1 MGDTTS
7 GWRCKSLPEN
17 TWKYREMAE
26 NIPIQIIFVVL
37 PKFHEMAIPRET
49 VESIL
54 QTARIEEVVG
64 EFVAL
69 KKKGTNMWGVCPF
82 HNEKTPSFS
91 VNPARNIFKCF
102 GCGKAGDSA
111 KFLMEHEHYTYPEA
125 LRYLAKKYNI
135 KIEEK
140 ELTAEEIMLQ
150 SVREKMFNINEFADK
165 YFVDTLWN
173 TKEGQTIGL
182 EYFRERGYL
191 NPVIEKFH
199 LGYNPDAGGGSI
211 FTEYAKKNGYSEELL
226 EQIGLSIKGQKGPYD
241 RFHGRVMFPI
251 HNLTG
256 RVIGFG
262 GRILV
267 NDKKSP
273 KYQNS
278 PESEIYDK
286 KQTLYGIY
294 FAKNAIARQD
304 ECILVEGYFDVL
316 RMHQIGIENVVAS
329 SGTSLTMEQIRLV
342 KRYTKNITILYDGDA
357 AGVHAALR
365 GTDMILS
372 EGMNVRVV
380 VLPPE
385 HDPDSFGQDFSVE
398 YVSKYLKENAKDFL
412 RFKTELLLK
421 DAEND
426 PIKRGQVIR
435 DIVETISVIPDSI
448 FRITYVKECSHLL
461 DMPEQ
466 TLTNELNKILRVNLK
481 KSLGL
486 GSEAL
491 PEPDTTTPKQEESI
505 EEQLPAGYY
514 QERELVKLLLMYG
527 NNMIADERID
537 ENGQKVYEQVSVA
550 QLIVDELKMDGF
562 LFTNHV
568 NRKIFEVFD
577 KAIDQGY
584 IPDDRFFVSHEDET
598 IAQLAADLLS
608 SPYKLDQW
616 EKYGIFVKREEDM
629 LRATVLSSIY
639 RYKDLI
645 IEERRKT
652 VEEELKSAGDSDDLL
667 ILLKRK
673 IDLDDIRKQINK
685 MLGIVIAK

>member
-1 MGDTTS
+1 
-7 GWRCKSLPEN
+7 
-17 TWKYREMAE
+17 
-26 NIPIQIIFVVL
+26 
-37 PKFHEMAIPRET
+37 MAIPRET
-49 VESIL
+49 VEQIL
-54 QTARIEEVVG
+54 QAAHIEDVVG
-64 EFVAL
+64 EFVTL
-69 KKKGTNMWGVCPF
+69 KKRGSNLWGNCPF

-111 KFLMEHEHYTYPEA
+111 KFLMEHEHFTYPEA

-140 ELTAEEIMLQ
+140 QQTPEEIMQQ
-150 SVREKMFNINEFADK
+150 SIREKMFNINEFADK

-173 TKEGQTIGL
+173 TDEGKTIGL
-182 EYFRERGYL
+182 EYFRERGYFD
-191 NPVIEKFH
+191 PIIEKFH
-199 LGYNPDAGGGSI
+199 LGYSPAKWDA
-211 FTEYAKKNGYSEELL
+211 FTTHAKQNGYADELL
-226 EQIGLSIKGQKGPYD
+226 EQIGFSIKGQKGLYD
-241 RFHGRVMFPI
+241 RYHGRVMFPI

-262 GRILV
+262 GRILT

-342 KRYTKNITILYDGDA
+342 KRYTKNITMLYDGDA
-357 AGVHAALR
+357 AGQHAALR

-380 VLPPE
+380 LLPPE
-385 HDPDSFGQDFSVE
+385 HDPDTFGKEFSVE
-398 YVSKYLKENAKDFL
+398 YVSNYLKENAKDFI

-435 DIVETISVIPDSI
+435 DIVESISVIPDSI
-448 FRITYVKECSHLL
+448 FRITYVKECSRLL

-466 TLTNELNKILRVNLK
+466 TLTNELNKILRAKLK
-481 KSLGL
+481 KTLGI
-486 GSEAL
+486 EDNVV
-491 PEPDTTTPKQEESI
+491 PETDTTSSPKQEETV
-505 EEQLPAGYY
+505 EDQLPAGYY

-527 NNMIADERID
+527 GELFVDDRKD
-537 ENGQKVYEQVSVA
+537 ENGEIVYEQVSVA
-550 QLIVDELKMDGF
+550 QYIIDELKQDGF
-562 LFTNHV
+562 LFTNVV
-568 NRKIFEVFD
+568 NRKIFDIFD
-577 KAIDQGY
+577 HALDEGRIPNDQ
-584 IPDDRFFVSHEDET
+584 FFVSHEDET
-598 IAQLAADLLS
+598 IAERAADLLS
-608 SPYKLDQW
+608 TPYKLDQW
-616 EKYGIFVKREEDM
+616 EKYSIFVKREENM
-629 LRATVLSSIY
+629 LRSVVKSSVARY
-639 RYKDLI
+639 REI
-645 IEERRKT
+645 IVDDRCKAI
-652 VEEELKSAGDSDDLL
+652 EEELKTTEDLDDQF

-673 IDLDDIRKQINK
+673 KDLDDMRKQINDE
-685 MLGIVIAK
+685 LGIVITK

>member
-1 MGDTTS
+1 
-7 GWRCKSLPEN
+7 
-17 TWKYREMAE
+17 
-26 NIPIQIIFVVL
+26 
-37 PKFHEMAIPRET
+37 MAIPKET
-49 VESIL
+49 VEQIL
-54 QTARIEEVVG
+54 QAAHIEEVVG
-64 EFVAL
+64 EFVTL
-69 KKKGTNMWGVCPF
+69 KKRGSNMWGVCPF

-111 KFLMEHEHYTYPEA
+111 KFLMEHEHFTYPEA

-140 ELTAEEIMLQ
+140 QQTAEEIMQQ
-150 SVREKMFNINEFADK
+150 SLREKMFNINEFADK

-173 TKEGQTIGL
+173 TEEGKTIGL

-191 NPVIEKFH
+191 NPIIEKFH
-199 LGYNPDAGGGSI
+199 LGYNPDSAHWDA

-226 EQIGLSIKGQKGPYD
+226 EQIGLSIKGSKGLYD
-241 RFHGRVMFPI
+241 RYHGRVMFPI
-251 HNLTG
+251 HSLTG

-262 GRILV
+262 GRILT

-273 KYQNS
+273 KYHNS

-342 KRYTKNITILYDGDA
+342 KRYTKNITMLYDGDA
-357 AGVHAALR
+357 AGIHAALR

-385 HDPDSFGQDFSVE
+385 HDPDTFAKEFSVE
-398 YVSKYLKENAKDFL
+398 YVSNYLKENAKDFI

-448 FRITYVKECSHLL
+448 FRITYVKECSRLL

-466 TLTNELNKILRVNLK
+466 TLTNELNKILRAKLK
-481 KSLGL
+481 KTLGIDDNVV
-486 GSEAL
+486 
-491 PEPDTTTPKQEESI
+491 PETENTTVTPKQEETV
-505 EEQLPAGYY
+505 EDQLPAGYY

-527 NNMIADERID
+527 KEMITDERLD
-537 ENGQKVYEQVSVA
+537 ENGEKVYEQVSVA
-550 QLIVDELKMDGF
+550 QLIVDDLKMDDF
-562 LFTNHV
+562 LFTNVV
-568 NRKIFEVFD
+568 NRKIFDIFD
-577 KAIDQGY
+577 QAIDAGY
-584 IPDDRFFVSHEDET
+584 IPDDQVFVSHEDET

-608 SPYKLDQW
+608 TPYKLDQW
-616 EKYGIFVKREEDM
+616 EKYGIFVKREEDV
-629 LRATVLSSIY
+629 LRAMVLSSLY

-645 IEERRKT
+645 IEERRKA
-652 VEEELKSAGDSDDLL
+652 VEEELKAATDPADQL
-667 ILLKRK
+667 ILLKQK
-673 IDLDDIRKQINK
+673 KDLDDIRKQINK
-685 MLGIVIAK
+685 ELGIVIAK

>member
-1 MGDTTS
+1 
-7 GWRCKSLPEN
+7 
-17 TWKYREMAE
+17 
-26 NIPIQIIFVVL
+26 
-37 PKFHEMAIPRET
+37 MAIPRET
-49 VESIL
+49 VEQIL
-54 QTARIEEVVG
+54 QAAHIEEVVG
-64 EFVAL
+64 EFVTL
-69 KKKGTNMWGVCPF
+69 KKRGSNLWGNCPF

-111 KFLMEHEHYTYPEA
+111 KFLMEHEHFTYPEA

-140 ELTAEEIMLQ
+140 QQTPEEIMQQ
-150 SVREKMFNINEFADK
+150 SIREKMFNINEFADK

-173 TKEGQTIGL
+173 TDEGKTIGL
-182 EYFRERGYL
+182 EYFRERGYFD
-191 NPVIEKFH
+191 PIIQKFH
-199 LGYNPDAGGGSI
+199 LGYSPAEWDA
-211 FTEYAKKNGYSEELL
+211 FTKHAKQNGYNEELL
-226 EQIGLSIKGQKGPYD
+226 EQIGLSIKGNKGLYD
-241 RFHGRVMFPI
+241 RYHGRVMFPI
-251 HNLTG
+251 HSLTG

-342 KRYTKNITILYDGDA
+342 KRYTKNITMLYDGDA

-385 HDPDSFGQDFSVE
+385 HDPDTFGKEFSVE
-398 YVSKYLKENAKDFL
+398 YVSNYLKDNAKDFV

-421 DAEND
+421 DAQND

-448 FRITYVKECSHLL
+448 YRITYVKECSRLL

-466 TLTNELNKILRVNLK
+466 TLTNELNKILRAKFK
-481 KSLGL
+481 KSLGVDDNV
-486 GSEAL
+486 A
-491 PEPDTTTPKQEESI
+491 PETVTNTATQPKQDETLED
-505 EEQLPAGYY
+505 QLPAGYY

-527 NNMIADERID
+527 SSTITDERID
-537 ENGQKVYEQVSVA
+537 EEGQRIYEQVSVA
-550 QLIVDELKMDGF
+550 QFIVDDLKNDGF
-562 LFTNHV
+562 VFTNAV
-568 NRKIFEVFD
+568 NKKIFDIFD
-577 KAIDQGY
+577 RAIDEGR
-584 IPDDRFFVSHEDET
+584 IPDDSFFVSHEDET

-616 EKYGIFVKREEDM
+616 DKFSIFVKSEENN

-645 IEERRKT
+645 IEDRRKA
-652 VEEELKSAGDSDDLL
+652 VEEELKAISDLDDQL

-673 IDLDDIRKQINK
+673 KDLDDIRKQINK
-685 MLGIVIAK
+685 ELGIVIAK

>member
-1 MGDTTS
+1 
-7 GWRCKSLPEN
+7 
-17 TWKYREMAE
+17 
-26 NIPIQIIFVVL
+26 
-37 PKFHEMAIPRET
+37 MAIPRET
-49 VESIL
+49 VEQIL
-54 QTARIEEVVG
+54 QAARIEEVVG
-64 EFVAL
+64 EFVTL
-69 KKKGTNMWGVCPF
+69 KKRGSNMWGVCPF

-111 KFLMEHEHYTYPEA
+111 KFLMEHEHFSYPEA

-140 ELTAEEIMLQ
+140 ELTAEELMAQ
-150 SVREKMFNINEFADK
+150 SLREKMFNINEFADK

-173 TKEGQTIGL
+173 TEEGRTIGL
-182 EYFRERGYL
+182 QYFRERGYFD
-191 NPVIEKFH
+191 PIIQKFH
-199 LGYNPDAGGGSI
+199 LGFNPDNAKRDA
-211 FTEYAKKNGYSEELL
+211 FTEHAKKNGYSEELL
-226 EQIGLSIKGQKGPYD
+226 EQIGLSIKGSNGLYD
-241 RFHGRVMFPI
+241 RYHGRVMFPI

-256 RVIGFG
+256 HVIGFG

-286 KQTLYGIY
+286 KHTLYGIY
-294 FAKNAIARQD
+294 FAKNAIAKQD

-342 KRYTKNITILYDGDA
+342 KRYTKNITMLYDGDA

-385 HDPDSFGQDFSVE
+385 HDPDTFGKEFSTE
-398 YVSKYLKENAKDFL
+398 YVNNYLKDNAKDFI

-448 FRITYVKECSHLL
+448 FRITYVKECSRLL

-466 TLTNELNKILRVNLK
+466 TLTSELNKLLRAKFK
-481 KSLGL
+481 KSLGQE
-486 GSEAL
+486 GDAL
-491 PEPDTTTPKQEESI
+491 PETENTTPTPKQEEAL
-505 EEQLPAGYY
+505 EEQLPPGYY

-527 NNMIADERID
+527 QDM
-537 ENGQKVYEQVSVA
+537 
-550 QLIVDELKMDGF
+550 IVDERFDEEGQRILEQVTVAQFIIDDLKNDGCLF
-562 LFTNHV
+562 LDPV
-568 NRKIFEVFD
+568 NRKIFECFD
-577 KAIDQGY
+577 HALDEGR
-584 IPDDRFFVSHEDET
+584 IPDDQFFISNEDEA

-616 EKYGIFVKREEDM
+616 EKYGIFVKQEENR
-629 LRATVLSSIY
+629 LRTTVLSSIY

-645 IEERRKT
+645 IEGRRKT
-652 VEEELKSAGDSDDLL
+652 IEEELKTTTDLDDQL
-667 ILLKRK
+667 ILLKQK
-673 IDLDDIRKQINK
+673 KDLDDIRKQLNK
-685 MLGIVIAK
+685 QLGIVIAK

>member
-1 MGDTTS
+1 
-7 GWRCKSLPEN
+7 
-17 TWKYREMAE
+17 
-26 NIPIQIIFVVL
+26 
-37 PKFHEMAIPRET
+37 MAIPRKT
-49 VESIL
+49 VEQIL
-54 QTARIEEVVG
+54 QAAHIEEVVG
-64 EFVAL
+64 EFVTL
-69 KKKGTNMWGVCPF
+69 KKRGTNMWGNCPF

-91 VNPARNIFKCF
+91 VNPALNIFKCF

-140 ELTAEEIMLQ
+140 EPTPEEIMQQ

-173 TKEGQTIGL
+173 TEEGKTIGL
-182 EYFRERGYL
+182 QYFRERGYL
-191 NPVIEKFH
+191 NPIIEKFH
-199 LGYNPDAGGGSI
+199 LGYSPAKWDA
-211 FTEYAKKNGYSEELL
+211 FTAYAKENGYSDELL
-226 EQIGLSIKGQKGPYD
+226 EQIGLSLKGNKGLYD
-241 RFHGRVMFPI
+241 RYHGRVMFPI

-267 NDKKSP
+267 NDPEKKSP

-329 SGTSLTMEQIRLV
+329 SGTSLTMEQIRLI
-342 KRYTKNITILYDGDA
+342 KRYTKNITMLYDGDS
-357 AGVHAALR
+357 AGIHAALR
-365 GTDMILS
+365 GTDMILG
-372 EGMNVRVV
+372 EGMNVRIV

-385 HDPDSFGQDFSVE
+385 HDPDTFGKEFSVE
-398 YVSKYLKENAKDFL
+398 YVSNYLKENAKDFI

-448 FRITYVKECSHLL
+448 FRITYVKECSRLL

-466 TLTNELNKILRVNLK
+466 TLTNELNKILRAKLR
-481 KSLGL
+481 KSLGQE
-486 GSEAL
+486 GEAL
-491 PEPDTTTPKQEESI
+491 PEPDTTSQKQEETI
-505 EEQLPAGYY
+505 EDQLPAGYY

-527 NNMIADERID
+527 RETIVDEREL
-537 ENGQKVYEQVSVA
+537 ENGEKVYEQVSVA
-550 QLIVDELKMDGF
+550 QFIIDDLKMDGF
-562 LFTNHV
+562 LFKNPV
-568 NRKIFEVFD
+568 NRKIFDVFD
-577 KAIDQGY
+577 RALDEGY
-584 IPDDRFFVSHEDET
+584 IPDDRFFVSNEDEA
-598 IAQLAADLLS
+598 ISQLAADLLS
-608 SPYKLDQW
+608 SPYRLDDWARHQI
-616 EKYGIFVKREEDM
+616 YVKSEEDT
-629 LRATVLSSIY
+629 LRPTVFSTVF
-639 RYKDLI
+639 RYKDLMVD
-645 IEERRKT
+645 ERREA
-652 VEEELKSAGDSDDLL
+652 VEEELKNTTDSDDQL
-667 ILLKRK
+667 ILLKQK
-673 IDLDDIRKQINK
+673 KDLDELRRQINHR
-685 MLGIVIAK
+685 LGIVIAK

>member
-1 MGDTTS
+1 
-7 GWRCKSLPEN
+7 
-17 TWKYREMAE
+17 
-26 NIPIQIIFVVL
+26 
-37 PKFHEMAIPRET
+37 MAIPRET
-49 VESIL
+49 VEQIL
-54 QTARIEEVVG
+54 RAARIEEVVG
-64 EFVAL
+64 EFVTL
-69 KKKGTNMWGVCPF
+69 KKKGSNLWGACPF

-140 ELTAEEIMLQ
+140 EQTAEELMQQ
-150 SVREKMFNINEFADK
+150 SIREKMFNINEFADK

-173 TKEGQTIGL
+173 TEEGRTIGL
-182 EYFRERGYL
+182 EYFRERGYFD
-191 NPVIEKFH
+191 PIIQKFH
-199 LGYNPDAGGGSI
+199 LGYNPDTAHWDA
-211 FTEYAKKNGYSEELL
+211 FTEYAKKNGYSEDLL
-226 EQIGLSIKGQKGPYD
+226 EQIGLSIKGSKGLYD
-241 RFHGRVMFPI
+241 RYHGRVMFPI

-262 GRILV
+262 GRILT

-294 FAKNAIARQD
+294 FAKNAIAKND

-342 KRYTKNITILYDGDA
+342 KRYTKNITMLYDGDA
-357 AGVHAALR
+357 AGIHAALR

-385 HDPDSFGQDFSVE
+385 HDPDTFGKEFSVE
-398 YVSKYLKENAKDFL
+398 YVNNYLKNNAKDFI

-421 DAEND
+421 DSEND

-448 FRITYVKECSHLL
+448 FRITYIKECSVLL
-461 DMPEQ
+461 NMPEQ
-466 TLTNELNKILRVNLK
+466 TLINELNKILRAKLK
-481 KSLGL
+481 KSLGVE
-486 GSEAL
+486 GDSL
-491 PEPDTTTPKQEESI
+491 PETDTTSPKQEETV
-505 EEQLPAGYY
+505 EEQLPPGYY

-527 NNMIADERID
+527 KEMITDTRLD
-537 ENGQKVYEQVSVA
+537 ENNQLVQEQVSVA
-550 QLIVDELKMDGF
+550 QFIIDDLKMDDF
-562 LFTNHV
+562 QFTNVV
-568 NRKIFEVFD
+568 NRKIFDIFD
-577 KAIDQGY
+577 QAIDEGRF
-584 IPDDRFFVSHEDET
+584 PDDHFFTSNEDET
-598 IAQLAADLLS
+598 IAQLATDLLLT
-608 SPYKLDQW
+608 PYKLDQW

-645 IEERRKT
+645 IEERRKAI
-652 VEEELKSAGDSDDLL
+652 EEELKTTEDMDDQL
-667 ILLKRK
+667 ILLKQK
-673 IDLDDIRKQINK
+673 KDLDDIRKQINK
-685 MLGIVIAK
+685 ELGIVIAK

>member
-1 MGDTTS
+1 
-7 GWRCKSLPEN
+7 
-17 TWKYREMAE
+17 
-26 NIPIQIIFVVL
+26 
-37 PKFHEMAIPRET
+37 MAIPRET
-49 VESIL
+49 VEQIL
-54 QTARIEEVVG
+54 QAAHIEEVVG
-64 EFVAL
+64 EFVTL
-69 KKKGTNMWGVCPF
+69 KKKGSNLWGNCPF

-140 ELTAEEIMLQ
+140 QQTAEEIMQQ
-150 SVREKMFNINEFADK
+150 SIREKMFNINEFADK

-173 TKEGQTIGL
+173 TDEGKTIGL
-182 EYFRERGYL
+182 EYFRERGYFD
-191 NPVIEKFH
+191 PIIQKFH
-199 LGYNPDAGGGSI
+199 LGYNPAKWDA
-211 FTEYAKKNGYSEELL
+211 FTTHAKQNGYSEELL
-226 EQIGLSIKGQKGPYD
+226 EQIGLSIKGNNGLYD
-241 RFHGRVMFPI
+241 RYHGRVMFPI
-251 HNLTG
+251 HSLTG

-262 GRILV
+262 GRILT

-342 KRYTKNITILYDGDA
+342 KRYTKNITMLYDGDA
-357 AGVHAALR
+357 AGIHAALR

-385 HDPDSFGQDFSVE
+385 HDPDTFGKEFSTE
-398 YVSKYLKENAKDFL
+398 YVSNYLKENAKDFI

-448 FRITYVKECSHLL
+448 FRITYVKEGSRLL

-466 TLTNELNKILRVNLK
+466 TLTNELNKILRAKLK
-481 KSLGL
+481 KTLGI
-486 GSEAL
+486 EDNVV
-491 PEPDTTTPKQEESI
+491 PETDTTTTPKQEENV
-505 EEQLPAGYY
+505 EDQLPAGYY

-527 NNMIADERID
+527 QELIVDERED
-537 ENGQKVYEQVSVA
+537 ENGEKVYEQVTVA
-550 QLIVDELKMDGF
+550 QMIVDDLKMDGF
-562 LFTNHV
+562 TFTNVV
-568 NRKIFEVFD
+568 NRKIFDLFD
-577 KAIDQGY
+577 QALDEGRIPNDQ
-584 IPDDRFFVSHEDET
+584 FFISHEDET

-608 SPYKLDQW
+608 TPYKLDQW
-616 EKYGIFVKREEDM
+616 DKYGIFVKREENM
-629 LRATVLSSIY
+629 LRATVLSSLF

-645 IEERRKT
+645 IEERRTAIEEALKN
-652 VEEELKSAGDSDDLL
+652 EEELDNQL
-667 ILLKRK
+667 ILLKQK
-673 IDLDDIRKQINK
+673 KDLDDIRKQINK
-685 MLGIVIAK
+685 ELGIVIAK

>member
-1 MGDTTS
+1 
-7 GWRCKSLPEN
+7 
-17 TWKYREMAE
+17 
-26 NIPIQIIFVVL
+26 
-37 PKFHEMAIPRET
+37 MAIPRET
-49 VESIL
+49 VDQIL

-64 EFVAL
+64 EFVTL
-69 KKKGTNMWGVCPF
+69 KKRGSNLWGNCPF

-140 ELTAEEIMLQ
+140 EQTPEEIMQQ

-173 TKEGQTIGL
+173 TEEGRTIGL
-182 EYFRERGYL
+182 EYFRERGYFD
-191 NPVIEKFH
+191 PIIQKFH
-199 LGYNPDAGGGSI
+199 LGYNPDSNHWDA
-211 FTEYAKKNGYSEELL
+211 FTQHAKKNGYSDELL
-226 EQIGLSIKGQKGPYD
+226 EQIGLSIKGSKGLYD
-241 RFHGRVMFPI
+241 RYHGRVMFPI
-251 HNLTG
+251 HSLTG
-256 RVIGFG
+256 KVIGFG

-294 FAKNAIARQD
+294 FAKSAISKND

-342 KRYTKNITILYDGDA
+342 KRYTKNITMLYDGDA
-357 AGVHAALR
+357 AGIHAALR

-385 HDPDSFGQDFSVE
+385 HDPDTFGKEFSTE
-398 YVSKYLKENAKDFL
+398 YVSDYLKDNAKDFVS
-412 RFKTELLLK
+412 FKTQLLLK
-421 DAEND
+421 DTEND
-426 PIKRGQVIR
+426 PIRRSEVTKE
-435 DIVETISVIPDSI
+435 IVETIALIPDNI
-448 FRITYVKECSHLL
+448 FRINYVKECSRLL
-461 DMPEQ
+461 NTPEQ
-466 TLTNELNKILRVNLK
+466 ALTNEVNKLLRQKYK
-481 KSLGL
+481 KSLGI
-486 GSEAL
+486 EDNAV
-491 PEPDTTTPKQEESI
+491 PETETVTTPKQQENVED
-505 EEQLPAGYY
+505 QLPAGYY

-527 NNMIADERID
+527 RNLIADERTD
-537 ENGQKVYEQVSVA
+537 ENGQKVYEQVTVA
-550 QLIVDELKMDGF
+550 QLIVDDLKMDEF
-562 LFTNHV
+562 VFTNYV
-568 NRKIFEVFD
+568 NRKIFDIFD
-577 KAIDQGY
+577 RAIDEGQ
-584 IPDDRFFVSHEDET
+584 IPDDQFFVSHEDET

-608 SPYKLDQW
+608 TPYKLDQW
-616 EKYGIFVKREEDM
+616 DKYGIFVKQEEDV
-629 LRATVLSSIY
+629 LRAMVLSTIY

-645 IEERRKT
+645 IEERRKAI
-652 VEEELKSAGDSDDLL
+652 EEELKAATDPADQI

-673 IDLDDIRKQINK
+673 KDLDEIRKQINK
-685 MLGIVIAK
+685 ELGIVIAK

>member
-1 MGDTTS
+1 
-7 GWRCKSLPEN
+7 
-17 TWKYREMAE
+17 
-26 NIPIQIIFVVL
+26 
-37 PKFHEMAIPRET
+37 MAIPRET
-49 VESIL
+49 VEQIL
-54 QTARIEEVVG
+54 QAAHIEEVVG
-64 EFVAL
+64 EFVTL
-69 KKKGTNMWGVCPF
+69 KKRGSNLWGNCPF

-111 KFLMEHEHYTYPEA
+111 KFLMEHEHFSYPEA

-135 KIEEK
+135 KIEER
-140 ELTAEEIMLQ
+140 EQTAEEIMQQ
-150 SVREKMFNINEFADK
+150 SIREKMFNINEFANK

-173 TKEGQTIGL
+173 TDEGKTIGL
-182 EYFRERGYL
+182 QYFRERGYL
-191 NPVIEKFH
+191 NPIIEKFQ
-199 LGYNPDAGGGSI
+199 LGYSPAKWDA
-211 FTEYAKKNGYSEELL
+211 FTTYAKQNGYSDELL
-226 EQIGLSIKGQKGPYD
+226 EQIGLSLKGNKGLYD
-241 RFHGRVMFPI
+241 RYHGRVMFPI

-267 NDKKSP
+267 NDPEKKSP

-342 KRYTKNITILYDGDA
+342 KRYTKNITMLYDGDS
-357 AGVHAALR
+357 AGIHAALR
-365 GTDMILS
+365 GTDMILG
-372 EGMNVRVV
+372 EGMNVRIV

-385 HDPDSFGQDFSVE
+385 HDPDTFGKDFSVE
-398 YVSKYLKENAKDFL
+398 YVSNYLKENAKDFI

-448 FRITYVKECSHLL
+448 FRITYVKECSRLL

-466 TLTNELNKILRVNLK
+466 TLTNELNKILRAKLK
-481 KSLGL
+481 KTLGIEDNVVV
-486 GSEAL
+486 SV
-491 PEPDTTTPKQEESI
+491 PETNANTQNQEESV
-505 EEQLPAGYY
+505 EDQLPAGYY

-527 NNMIADERID
+527 KEMIVDERID
-537 ENGQKVYEQVSVA
+537 ESGERILEQVSVA
-550 QLIVDELKMDGF
+550 QFIIDDLKNDGF
-562 LFTNHV
+562 VFTNAV
-568 NRKIFEVFD
+568 NQKIFNIFD
-577 KAIDQGY
+577 HAIDEGI
-584 IPDDRFFVSHEDET
+584 IPDDSFFVSHEDET

-616 EKYGIFVKREEDM
+616 EKYGIFVQREEDI

-645 IEERRKT
+645 IEQRRKA
-652 VEEELKSAGDSDDLL
+652 VEEELKNTADPDDQL

-673 IDLDDIRKQINK
+673 KDLDDIRKQINK
-685 MLGIVIAK
+685 ELGIVIAK

>member
-1 MGDTTS
+1 
-7 GWRCKSLPEN
+7 
-17 TWKYREMAE
+17 
-26 NIPIQIIFVVL
+26 
-37 PKFHEMAIPRET
+37 MAIPKKT
-49 VESIL
+49 VEQIL
-54 QTARIEEVVG
+54 QAAHIEEVVG
-64 EFVAL
+64 EFVTL
-69 KKKGTNMWGVCPF
+69 KKRGSNLWGNCPF

-111 KFLMEHEHYTYPEA
+111 KFLMEHEHFSYPEA

-135 KIEEK
+135 KIEER
-140 ELTAEEIMLQ
+140 EQTAEEIMQQ
-150 SVREKMFNINEFADK
+150 SIREKMFNINEFANK

-173 TKEGQTIGL
+173 TEEGKTIGL
-182 EYFRERGYL
+182 QYFRERGYL
-191 NPVIEKFH
+191 NPIIEKFQ
-199 LGYNPDAGGGSI
+199 LGYSPAKWDA
-211 FTEYAKKNGYSEELL
+211 FTTYARQNGYSEELL
-226 EQIGLSIKGQKGPYD
+226 EQIGLSLKGNKGLYD
-241 RFHGRVMFPI
+241 RYHGRVMFPI

-267 NDKKSP
+267 NDPEKKSP

-342 KRYTKNITILYDGDA
+342 KRYTKNITMLYDGDS
-357 AGVHAALR
+357 AGIHAALR
-365 GTDMILS
+365 GTDMILG
-372 EGMNVRVV
+372 EGMNVRIV

-385 HDPDSFGQDFSVE
+385 HDPDTFGKEYSVE
-398 YVSKYLKENAKDFL
+398 YVSNYLKENAKDFI

-448 FRITYVKECSHLL
+448 FRITYVKECSRIL

-466 TLTNELNKILRVNLK
+466 TLTNELNKILRAKLK
-481 KSLGL
+481 KSLGV
-486 GSEAL
+486 EDNVV
-491 PEPDTTTPKQEESI
+491 PETETTTTPKQDETVED
-505 EEQLPAGYY
+505 QLPAGFY

-527 NNMIADERID
+527 KEMIVDERID
-537 ENGQKVYEQVSVA
+537 ESGERILEQVSVA
-550 QLIVDELKMDGF
+550 QFIIDDLKNDGF
-562 LFTNHV
+562 VFTNAV
-568 NRKIFEVFD
+568 NQKIFNIFD
-577 KAIDQGY
+577 HAIDEGI
-584 IPDDRFFVSHEDET
+584 IPDDSFFVSNEDET
-598 IAQLAADLLS
+598 IAERAADLLS

-616 EKYGIFVKREEDM
+616 EKYGIFVKQEQDV
-629 LRATVLSSIY
+629 LKATVLSSIY

-645 IEERRKT
+645 IEQRRKA
-652 VEEELKSAGDSDDLL
+652 VEEELKTAADPDDQL

-673 IDLDDIRKQINK
+673 KDLDDIRMQINK
-685 MLGIVIAK
+685 ELGIVIAK

>member
-1 MGDTTS
+1 
-7 GWRCKSLPEN
+7 
-17 TWKYREMAE
+17 
-26 NIPIQIIFVVL
+26 
-37 PKFHEMAIPRET
+37 MAIPRET
-49 VESIL
+49 VEQIL
-54 QTARIEEVVG
+54 QAAHIEEVVG
-64 EFVAL
+64 EFVTL
-69 KKKGTNMWGVCPF
+69 KKRGSNLWGNCPF

-111 KFLMEHEHYTYPEA
+111 KFLMEHEHFSYPEA

-135 KIEEK
+135 KIEER
-140 ELTAEEIMLQ
+140 EEQTAEEIMQQ
-150 SVREKMFNINEFADK
+150 SIREKMFNINEFANK

-173 TKEGQTIGL
+173 TDEGKTIGL
-182 EYFRERGYL
+182 QYFRERGYL
-191 NPVIEKFH
+191 NPIIEKFQ
-199 LGYNPDAGGGSI
+199 LGYSPAKWDA
-211 FTEYAKKNGYSEELL
+211 FTTYAKQNGYSDELL
-226 EQIGLSIKGQKGPYD
+226 EQIGLSLKGNKGLYD
-241 RFHGRVMFPI
+241 RYHGRVMFPI

-267 NDKKSP
+267 NDLEKKSP

-342 KRYTKNITILYDGDA
+342 KRYTKNITMLYDGDS
-357 AGVHAALR
+357 AGIHAALR
-365 GTDMILS
+365 GTDMILG
-372 EGMNVRVV
+372 EGMNVRIV

-385 HDPDSFGQDFSVE
+385 HDPDTFGKEYSVE
-398 YVSKYLKENAKDFL
+398 YVSNYLKENAKDFI

-448 FRITYVKECSHLL
+448 FRITYVKECSRIL

-466 TLTNELNKILRVNLK
+466 TLTNELNKILRAKLK
-481 KSLGL
+481 KTLGIEDNVVV
-486 GSEAL
+486 SA
-491 PEPDTTTPKQEESI
+491 PETTSTTQNQEETV
-505 EEQLPAGYY
+505 EDQLPAGYY

-527 NNMIADERID
+527 KEMIVDERID
-537 ENGQKVYEQVSVA
+537 ESGERILEQVSVA
-550 QLIVDELKMDGF
+550 QFIVDDLKNDGF
-562 LFTNHV
+562 VFTNAV
-568 NRKIFEVFD
+568 NQKIFNIFD
-577 KAIDQGY
+577 HAIDEGI
-584 IPDDRFFVSHEDET
+584 IPDDSFFVSNEDET
-598 IAQLAADLLS
+598 IAERAADLLS

-616 EKYGIFVKREEDM
+616 EKYGIFVKQEQDV
-629 LRATVLSSIY
+629 LKATVLSSIY

-645 IEERRKT
+645 IEQRRKA
-652 VEEELKSAGDSDDLL
+652 VEDELKTAADPDDQL

-673 IDLDDIRKQINK
+673 KDLDDIRKQINK
-685 MLGIVIAK
+685 ELGIVIAK

>member
-1 MGDTTS
+1 
-7 GWRCKSLPEN
+7 
-17 TWKYREMAE
+17 
-26 NIPIQIIFVVL
+26 
-37 PKFHEMAIPRET
+37 MAIPRET
-49 VESIL
+49 VEQIL
-54 QTARIEEVVG
+54 QAAHIEEVVG
-64 EFVAL
+64 EFVTL
-69 KKKGTNMWGVCPF
+69 KKRGSNLWGNCPF

-111 KFLMEHEHYTYPEA
+111 KFLMEHEHFTYPEA

-140 ELTAEEIMLQ
+140 QQTPEEIMQQ
-150 SVREKMFNINEFADK
+150 SIREKMFNINEFADK

-173 TKEGQTIGL
+173 TDEGKTIGL
-182 EYFRERGYL
+182 EYFRERGYFD
-191 NPVIEKFH
+191 PIIQKFH
-199 LGYNPDAGGGSI
+199 LGYNPAKWDA
-211 FTEYAKKNGYSEELL
+211 FTEHAKKNGYSEELL
-226 EQIGLSIKGQKGPYD
+226 EQIGLSIKGSKGLYD
-241 RFHGRVMFPI
+241 RYHGRVMFPI
-251 HNLTG
+251 HSLTG

-262 GRILV
+262 GRILA

-342 KRYTKNITILYDGDA
+342 KRYTKNITMLYDGDA

-385 HDPDSFGQDFSVE
+385 HDPDTFGKEFSVD
-398 YVSKYLKENAKDFL
+398 YVSNYLKENAKDFI

-448 FRITYVKECSHLL
+448 FRITYVKECSRLL

-466 TLTNELNKILRVNLK
+466 TLTNELNKILRAKLK
-481 KSLGL
+481 KSLGVE
-486 GSEAL
+486 GEAI
-491 PEPDTTTPKQEESI
+491 PEPETATPKQEETV
-505 EEQLPAGYY
+505 EDQLPAGYY
-514 QERELVKLLLMYG
+514 QERDLVRLLLMFG
-527 NNMIADERID
+527 KEMITEERLD
-537 ENGQKVYEQVSVA
+537 ENEEKIYEQVSVA
-550 QLIVDELKMDGF
+550 QLIIDELKMDGIV
-562 LFTNHV
+562 FTNVV
-568 NRKIFEVFD
+568 NKKIFDIFD
-577 KAIDQGY
+577 KALDEGY
-584 IPDDRFFVSHEDET
+584 IPDDQVFTSNEDET
-598 IAQLAADLLS
+598 IAQLAADLLF

-616 EKYGIFVKREEDM
+616 DKYSIFVTQEENN
-629 LRATVLSSIY
+629 LRATVLSSLY

-645 IEERRKT
+645 IEERRKA
-652 VEEELKSAGDSDDLL
+652 VEEELKNTTDAADQM
-667 ILLKRK
+667 ILLKQK
-673 IDLDDIRKQINK
+673 KELDDIRKQINK
-685 MLGIVIAK
+685 ELGIVIAK

>member
-1 MGDTTS
+1 
-7 GWRCKSLPEN
+7 
-17 TWKYREMAE
+17 
-26 NIPIQIIFVVL
+26 
-37 PKFHEMAIPRET
+37 MAIPKET
-49 VESIL
+49 VEQIL
-54 QTARIEEVVG
+54 QAAHIEEVVG
-64 EFVAL
+64 EFVTL
-69 KKKGTNMWGVCPF
+69 KKRGSNLWGNCPF

-111 KFLMEHEHYTYPEA
+111 KFLMEHEHFTYPEA

-140 ELTAEEIMLQ
+140 QQTAEEIMQQ
-150 SVREKMFNINEFADK
+150 SIREKMFNINEFADK

-173 TKEGQTIGL
+173 TEEGKSIGL
-182 EYFRERGYL
+182 EYFRERGYFD
-191 NPVIEKFH
+191 PIIEKFH
-199 LGYNPDAGGGSI
+199 LGYNPAKWDA
-211 FTEYAKKNGYSEELL
+211 FTEHAKKNGYSDELL
-226 EQIGLSIKGQKGPYD
+226 EQIGLSIKGQNGLYD
-241 RFHGRVMFPI
+241 RYHGRVMFPI
-251 HNLTG
+251 HSLTG

-262 GRILV
+262 GRILT

-294 FAKNAIARQD
+294 FAKNAIAKND

-342 KRYTKNITILYDGDA
+342 KRYTKNITMLYDGDA
-357 AGVHAALR
+357 AGIHAALR

-385 HDPDSFGQDFSVE
+385 HDPDTFGKEFSVE
-398 YVSKYLKENAKDFL
+398 YVSNYLKENAKDFI

-448 FRITYVKECSHLL
+448 FRITYVKECSRLL

-466 TLTNELNKILRVNLK
+466 TLTNELNKILRAKMK
-481 KSLGL
+481 KTLGI
-486 GSEAL
+486 EDNVV
-491 PEPDTTTPKQEESI
+491 PETETTTVPKQEETV

-527 NNMIADERID
+527 KEMIVDERID
-537 ENGQKVYEQVSVA
+537 EEGQRIYEQVSVA
-550 QLIVDELKMDGF
+550 QFIIDDLKNDGF
-562 LFTNHV
+562 VFTNAV
-568 NRKIFEVFD
+568 NKKIFDIFD
-577 KAIDQGY
+577 HAIDEGP
-584 IPDDRFFVSHEDET
+584 IPEGHYFTSNEDET
-598 IAQLAADLLS
+598 IAQLAVDLLF
-608 SPYKLDQW
+608 SPYKLDKW
-616 EKYGIFVKREEDM
+616 DKYSIFVKQEENN
-629 LRATVLSSIY
+629 LRNTVLSSLY

-645 IEERRKT
+645 IEDRRKA
-652 VEEELKSAGDSDDLL
+652 VEEELKTTENLDDQL

-673 IDLDDIRKQINK
+673 KDLDDIRMQINK
-685 MLGIVIAK
+685 VLGTVIVK

>member
-1 MGDTTS
+1 M
-7 GWRCKSLPEN
+7 E
-17 TWKYREMAE
+17 
-26 NIPIQIIFVVL
+26 Q
-37 PKFHEMAIPRET
+37 
-49 VESIL
+49 IL
-54 QTARIEEVVG
+54 QAAHIEEVVG
-64 EFVAL
+64 EFVTL
-69 KKKGTNMWGVCPF
+69 KKRGSNLWGNCPF

-135 KIEEK
+135 KIEER
-140 ELTAEEIMLQ
+140 EQTPEEIMQQ
-150 SVREKMFNINEFADK
+150 SIREKMFNINEFADK

-173 TKEGQTIGL
+173 TEEGKTIGL
-182 EYFRERGYL
+182 QYFRERGYL
-191 NPVIEKFH
+191 NPIIEKFQ
-199 LGYNPDAGGGSI
+199 LGYSPAKWDA
-211 FTEYAKKNGYSEELL
+211 FTTFAKQNGYSEELL
-226 EQIGLSIKGQKGPYD
+226 EQIGLSLKGNKGLYD
-241 RFHGRVMFPI
+241 RYHGRVMFPI

-267 NDKKSP
+267 NDPEKKSP

-342 KRYTKNITILYDGDA
+342 KRYTKNITMLYDGDA
-357 AGVHAALR
+357 AGQHAALR

-380 VLPPE
+380 LLPPE
-385 HDPDSFGQDFSVE
+385 HDPDTFGKDFSVE
-398 YVSKYLKENAKDFL
+398 YVSNYLKENAKDFV

-448 FRITYVKECSHLL
+448 FRITYVKECSRIL

-466 TLTNELNKILRVNLK
+466 TLTNELNKILRSKLK
-481 KSLGL
+481 KSLGI
-486 GSEAL
+486 EDNVV
-491 PEPDTTTPKQEESI
+491 PETETTTATPKQDETVDD
-505 EEQLPAGYY
+505 QLPAGYY

-527 NNMIADERID
+527 GDLFVDDRKD
-537 ENGQKVYEQVSVA
+537 ENGQIVYEQVYVA
-550 QLIVDELKMDGF
+550 QYIIDELKQDGF
-562 LFTNHV
+562 LFTNVV
-568 NRKIFEVFD
+568 NRKIFDIFD
-577 KAIDQGY
+577 HALDEGRIPNDQ
-584 IPDDRFFVSHEDET
+584 FFVSHEDET
-598 IAQLAADLLS
+598 IAERAADLLS
-608 SPYKLDQW
+608 TPYKLDQW
-616 EKYGIFVKREEDM
+616 EKYSIFVKREETM
-629 LRATVLSSIY
+629 LRAVVKSSVARY
-639 RYKDLI
+639 RELI
-645 IEERRKT
+645 VDDRCKAI
-652 VEEELKSAGDSDDLL
+652 EEELKTTVDLDDQL

-673 IDLDDIRKQINK
+673 KDLDDMRKQINDE
-685 MLGIVIAK
+685 LGIVITK

>member
-1 MGDTTS
+1 
-7 GWRCKSLPEN
+7 
-17 TWKYREMAE
+17 
-26 NIPIQIIFVVL
+26 
-37 PKFHEMAIPRET
+37 MAIPRET
-49 VESIL
+49 VEQIL
-54 QTARIEEVVG
+54 QAAHIEEVVG
-64 EFVAL
+64 EFVTL
-69 KKKGTNMWGVCPF
+69 KKRGSNMWGVCPF

-111 KFLMEHEHYTYPEA
+111 KFLMEHEHFTYPEA

-140 ELTAEEIMLQ
+140 QQTAEEIMQQ
-150 SVREKMFNINEFADK
+150 SLREKMFNINEFADK

-173 TKEGQTIGL
+173 TEEGRTIGL

-191 NPVIEKFH
+191 NPIIEKFH
-199 LGYNPDAGGGSI
+199 LGYNPDSAHWDA
-211 FTEYAKKNGYSEELL
+211 FTEHAKKNGYSEELL
-226 EQIGLSIKGQKGPYD
+226 EQIGLSIKGSKGLYD
-241 RFHGRVMFPI
+241 RYHGRVMFPV
-251 HNLTG
+251 HSLTG

-294 FAKNAIARQD
+294 FAKNAIAKND

-342 KRYTKNITILYDGDA
+342 KRYTKNITMLYDGDA
-357 AGVHAALR
+357 AGIHAALR

-385 HDPDSFGQDFSVE
+385 HDPDTFGKEFSTE
-398 YVSKYLKENAKDFL
+398 YVSNYLKENAKDFI

-448 FRITYVKECSHLL
+448 FRITYVKECSRLL

-466 TLTNELNKILRVNLK
+466 TLTNELNKILRAKLK
-481 KSLGL
+481 KNLGI
-486 GSEAL
+486 EDNVV
-491 PEPDTTTPKQEESI
+491 PEPDTTTPKQEETV
-505 EEQLPAGYY
+505 EDQLPAGYY

-527 NNMIADERID
+527 KNMIADERMN
-537 ENGQKVYEQVSVA
+537 ENGQMVYEQVSVA
-550 QLIVDELKMDGF
+550 QFIVDDLKMDDF
-562 LFTNHV
+562 VFTNYV
-568 NRKIFEVFD
+568 NRKIFEIFD
-577 KAIDQGY
+577 KAIDEGH
-584 IPDDRFFVSHEDET
+584 IPDDQYFVSHEDEA
-598 IAQLAADLLS
+598 ISQLAADLLS
-608 SPYKLDQW
+608 TPYKLDQW
-616 EKYGIFVKREEDM
+616 EKYGIFVKQEEDV
-629 LRATVLSSIY
+629 LRATVLSTIY

-645 IEERRKT
+645 LEERRKT
-652 VEEELKSAGDSDDLL
+652 VEEALKNATEADDQF
-667 ILLKRK
+667 ILLKQK
-673 IDLDDIRKQINK
+673 KDLDDIRMQINK
-685 MLGIVIAK
+685 ELGIVIAK

>member
-1 MGDTTS
+1 
-7 GWRCKSLPEN
+7 
-17 TWKYREMAE
+17 
-26 NIPIQIIFVVL
+26 
-37 PKFHEMAIPRET
+37 MAIPRET
-49 VESIL
+49 VEQIL
-54 QTARIEEVVG
+54 QAAHIEEVVG
-64 EFVAL
+64 EFVTL
-69 KKKGTNMWGVCPF
+69 KKRGSNMWGNCPF

-111 KFLMEHEHYTYPEA
+111 KFLMEHEHFTYPEA

-140 ELTAEEIMLQ
+140 EQTPEEIMQQ
-150 SVREKMFNINEFADK
+150 SIREKMFNINEFADK
-165 YFVDTLWN
+165 FFVDTLWN
-173 TKEGQTIGL
+173 TEEGKSIGL
-182 EYFRERGYL
+182 EYFRERGYN
-191 NPVIEKFH
+191 NPIIEKFH
-199 LGYNPDAGGGSI
+199 LGYSPSQWDA
-211 FTEYAKKNGYSEELL
+211 FTTYAKKNGYNDELL
-226 EQIGLSIKGQKGPYD
+226 EQIGFSIKGNKGLYD
-241 RFHGRVMFPI
+241 RYHGRVMFPI

-262 GRILV
+262 GRILK
-267 NDKKSP
+267 NDPEKKLA

-294 FAKNAIARQD
+294 FAKKAIARQD

-342 KRYTKNITILYDGDA
+342 KRYTKNITMLYDGDS
-357 AGVHAALR
+357 AGIHAALR
-365 GTDMILS
+365 GTDMILG
-372 EGMNVRVV
+372 EGMNVRIV

-385 HDPDSFGQDFSVE
+385 HDPDTFGRDFSAE
-398 YVSKYLKENAKDFL
+398 YVSNYLKDNAKDFI

-448 FRITYVKECSHLL
+448 FRITYVKECSRLL

-466 TLTNELNKILRVNLK
+466 TLTNELNKILRAK
-481 KSLGL
+481 MRKTLGIDDNVV
-486 GSEAL
+486 SET
-491 PEPDTTTPKQEESI
+491 ETTTVTPKQEETV
-505 EEQLPAGYY
+505 EDQLPAGYY

-527 NNMIADERID
+527 QEMIVDERID
-537 ENGQKVYEQVSVA
+537 EDGNSILEQASVA
-550 QLIVDELKMDGF
+550 QFIVDDLKNDGF
-562 LFTNHV
+562 LFTNAV
-568 NRKIFEVFD
+568 NKKIFDLFD
-577 KAIDQGY
+577 QALDEGR
-584 IPDDRFFVSHEDET
+584 IPDDQFFVSHEDET

-616 EKYGIFVKREEDM
+616 EKHGIFVKREEDV
-629 LRATVLSSIY
+629 LKATVLSSIY

-645 IEERRKT
+645 VEERRKAI
-652 VEEELKSAGDSDDLL
+652 EEELKATTDSDDQL
-667 ILLKRK
+667 ILLKQK
-673 IDLDDIRKQINK
+673 KDLDDIRKTINK
-685 MLGIVIAK
+685 ELGIVIAK

>member
-1 MGDTTS
+1 
-7 GWRCKSLPEN
+7 
-17 TWKYREMAE
+17 
-26 NIPIQIIFVVL
+26 
-37 PKFHEMAIPRET
+37 MAIPRET
-49 VESIL
+49 VEQIL

-64 EFVAL
+64 EFVTL
-69 KKKGTNMWGVCPF
+69 KKRGANLIGVCPF
-82 HNEKTPSFS
+82 HNEKTPSFN

-111 KFLMEHEHYTYPEA
+111 KFLMEHEHFSYPEA

-140 ELTAEEIMLQ
+140 EQTAEEIMQQ
-150 SVREKMFNINEFADK
+150 SIREKMFNINEFADK

-173 TKEGQTIGL
+173 TDEGKTIGL
-182 EYFRERGYL
+182 EYFRERGYFD
-191 NPVIEKFH
+191 PIIQKFH
-199 LGYNPDAGGGSI
+199 LGYSPAEWDA
-211 FTEYAKKNGYSEELL
+211 FTKHAKQNGYSDELL
-226 EQIGLSIKGQKGPYD
+226 EQIGLSIKGQKGLYD
-241 RFHGRVMFPI
+241 RYHGRVMFPI

-256 RVIGFG
+256 HVIGFG
-262 GRILV
+262 GRILT

-294 FAKNAIARQD
+294 FAKNAIAKND

-342 KRYTKNITILYDGDA
+342 KRYTKNITMLYDGDA
-357 AGVHAALR
+357 AGIHAALR

-385 HDPDSFGQDFSVE
+385 HDPDTFGKEFSVE
-398 YVSKYLKENAKDFL
+398 YVSNYLKNNAKDFI

-448 FRITYVKECSHLL
+448 FRITYVKECSRLL

-466 TLTNELNKILRVNLK
+466 TLTNELNKILRAKLK
-481 KSLGL
+481 KTLGIEENVV
-486 GSEAL
+486 SET
-491 PEPDTTTPKQEESI
+491 DTTTVTPKQEENI
-505 EEQLPAGYY
+505 EDQLPAGYY

-527 NNMIADERID
+527 QEMIVDERID
-537 ENGQKVYEQVSVA
+537 ESGERILEQVSVA
-550 QLIVDELKMDGF
+550 QFIIDDLKNDGF
-562 LFTNHV
+562 VFTNVV
-568 NRKIFEVFD
+568 NRKIFNIFD
-577 KAIDQGY
+577 QAIDEGR
-584 IPDDRFFVSHEDET
+584 IPDDSFFVSNEDET
-598 IAQLAADLLS
+598 IAERAADLLS

-616 EKYGIFVKREEDM
+616 EKYGIFVKREEDV
-629 LRATVLSSIY
+629 LKSTVLSSIY

-645 IEERRKT
+645 IEARRKE
-652 VEEELKSAGDSDDLL
+652 VEDDLKTATDPDDQL

-673 IDLDDIRKQINK
+673 KDLDDIRRTINK
-685 MLGIVIAK
+685 ELGIVIAK

>member
-1 MGDTTS
+1 
-7 GWRCKSLPEN
+7 
-17 TWKYREMAE
+17 
-26 NIPIQIIFVVL
+26 
-37 PKFHEMAIPRET
+37 MAIPRET
-49 VESIL
+49 VEQIL
-54 QTARIEEVVG
+54 QAARIEEVVG
-64 EFVAL
+64 EFVTL
-69 KKKGTNMWGVCPF
+69 KKRGSNLWGTCPF

-111 KFLMEHEHYTYPEA
+111 KFLMEHEHFTYPEA

-140 ELTAEEIMLQ
+140 EQTAEEIMQQ
-150 SVREKMFNINEFADK
+150 SLREKMFNINEFADK

-173 TKEGQTIGL
+173 TEEGKTIGL
-182 EYFRERGYL
+182 EYFRERGYFD
-191 NPVIEKFH
+191 PIIQKFH
-199 LGYNPDAGGGSI
+199 LGYSPAEWDA
-211 FTEYAKKNGYSEELL
+211 FTKYAKQNGYEDAIL
-226 EQIGLSIKGQKGPYD
+226 EQIGLSIKGQKGLYD
-241 RFHGRVMFPI
+241 RYHGRVMFPI
-251 HNLTG
+251 HSLTG
-256 RVIGFG
+256 HVIGFG

-294 FAKNAIARQD
+294 FAKNAIAKND

-342 KRYTKNITILYDGDA
+342 KRYTKNITMLYDGDA
-357 AGVHAALR
+357 AGIHAALR

-385 HDPDSFGQDFSVE
+385 HDPDTFGKEFSVE
-398 YVSKYLKENAKDFL
+398 YVSNYLKENAKDFI

-448 FRITYVKECSHLL
+448 FRITYVKECSRLL

-466 TLTNELNKILRVNLK
+466 TLTNELNKILRAKLK
-481 KSLGL
+481 KTLGIDDNVV
-486 GSEAL
+486 
-491 PEPDTTTPKQEESI
+491 PEPDTTAPKQEETV

-527 NNMIADERID
+527 KNMITDVRED
-537 ENGQKVYEQVSVA
+537 ENGEKVYEQVSVA
-550 QLIVDELKMDGF
+550 QLIVDDLKMDGF
-562 LFTNHV
+562 VFTNVV
-568 NRKIFEVFD
+568 NKKIFDIFD
-577 KAIDQGY
+577 QAIDAGQ
-584 IPDDRFFVSHEDET
+584 IPDDQVFVSNEDET
-598 IAQLAADLLS
+598 IALLSADLLS

-616 EKYGIFVKREEDM
+616 DKYSIFVKREEDN
-629 LRATVLSSIY
+629 LRATVLSSLY

-645 IEERRKT
+645 VEERRKAI
-652 VEEELKSAGDSDDLL
+652 EEDLKNASAPADQI
-667 ILLKRK
+667 ILLKQK
-673 IDLDDIRKQINK
+673 KDLDDIRKQINK
-685 MLGIVIAK
+685 ELGIVIAK

>member
-1 MGDTTS
+1 
-7 GWRCKSLPEN
+7 
-17 TWKYREMAE
+17 
-26 NIPIQIIFVVL
+26 
-37 PKFHEMAIPRET
+37 MAIPRET
-49 VESIL
+49 VEQIL
-54 QTARIEEVVG
+54 QAAHIEEVVG
-64 EFVAL
+64 EFVTL
-69 KKKGTNMWGVCPF
+69 KKRGSNLWGNCPF

-140 ELTAEEIMLQ
+140 EQTPEEIMQQ
-150 SVREKMFNINEFADK
+150 SIREKMFNINEFADK

-173 TKEGQTIGL
+173 TEEGKTIGL
-182 EYFRERGYL
+182 QYFRERGYL
-191 NPVIEKFH
+191 NPIIEKFQ
-199 LGYNPDAGGGSI
+199 LGYSPAKWDA
-211 FTEYAKKNGYSEELL
+211 FTTYAKQNGYSEELL
-226 EQIGLSIKGQKGPYD
+226 EQIGLSLKGNKGLYD
-241 RFHGRVMFPI
+241 RYHGRVMFPI

-267 NDKKSP
+267 NDPEKKSP

-342 KRYTKNITILYDGDA
+342 KRYTKNITMLYDGDA
-357 AGVHAALR
+357 AGQHAALR

-380 VLPPE
+380 LLPPE
-385 HDPDSFGQDFSVE
+385 HDPDTFGKEYSVE
-398 YVSKYLKENAKDFL
+398 YVSNYLKENAKDFV

-435 DIVETISVIPDSI
+435 EIVETISVIPDSI
-448 FRITYVKECSHLL
+448 FRITYVKECSRLL

-466 TLTNELNKILRVNLK
+466 TLTNELNKILRAKLK
-481 KSLGL
+481 KTLGIDENVIPET
-486 GSEAL
+486 EAT
-491 PEPDTTTPKQEESI
+491 TTTPKQEETV
-505 EEQLPAGYY
+505 EDQLPAGFY

-527 NNMIADERID
+527 KEMIVDERID
-537 ENGQKVYEQVSVA
+537 ESGERILEQVSVA
-550 QLIVDELKMDGF
+550 QFIVDDLKNDGF
-562 LFTNHV
+562 VFTNAV
-568 NRKIFEVFD
+568 NQKIFNIFD
-577 KAIDQGY
+577 QAIDEGI
-584 IPDDRFFVSHEDET
+584 IPDDSFFVSHEDET

-616 EKYGIFVKREEDM
+616 EKYGIFVKREEDI

-645 IEERRKT
+645 IEQRRRA
-652 VEEELKSAGDSDDLL
+652 VEEELKTTADPDDQL

-673 IDLDDIRKQINK
+673 KDLDDIRKTINK
-685 MLGIVIAK
+685 ELGIVIAK

>member
-1 MGDTTS
+1 
-7 GWRCKSLPEN
+7 
-17 TWKYREMAE
+17 
-26 NIPIQIIFVVL
+26 
-37 PKFHEMAIPRET
+37 MAIPRET
-49 VESIL
+49 VEQIL
-54 QTARIEEVVG
+54 QAARIEEVVG
-64 EFVAL
+64 EFVTL
-69 KKKGTNMWGVCPF
+69 KKRGSNMWGTCPF

-111 KFLMEHEHYTYPEA
+111 KFLMEHEHFSYPEA

-140 ELTAEEIMLQ
+140 EQTPEEIMQQ
-150 SVREKMFNINEFADK
+150 SLREKMFNINEFADK

-173 TKEGQTIGL
+173 TEEGRAIGL
-182 EYFRERGYL
+182 EYFRERGYFD
-191 NPVIEKFH
+191 PIIEKFH
-199 LGYNPDAGGGSI
+199 LGYNPDATHWDA
-211 FTEYAKKNGYSEELL
+211 FTEHAKKNGYSEELL
-226 EQIGLSIKGQKGPYD
+226 EQIGLSIKGQKGLYD
-241 RFHGRVMFPI
+241 RYHGRVMFPI

-342 KRYTKNITILYDGDA
+342 KRYTKNITMLYDGDA
-357 AGVHAALR
+357 AGIHAALR

-385 HDPDSFGQDFSVE
+385 HDPDTFGKEYSVE
-398 YVSKYLKENAKDFL
+398 YVTNYLKENAKDFI

-421 DAEND
+421 DAESD

-435 DIVETISVIPDSI
+435 DIVETISVIPDNI
-448 FRITYVKECSHLL
+448 FRITYVKECSRLL

-466 TLTNELNKILRVNLK
+466 ALTNELNKILRAKLK
-481 KSLGL
+481 KTLGVE
-486 GSEAL
+486 GEAL
-491 PEPDTTTPKQEESI
+491 PEPDTTTTKQEEPA
-505 EEQLPAGYY
+505 EDQLPAGYY

-527 NNMIADERID
+527 QETIYDEREE
-537 ENGQKVYEQVSVA
+537 ENGEKIFEQVTVA
-550 QLIVDELKMDGF
+550 QFIIDDLKMDGI
-562 LFTNHV
+562 LFVDPV
-568 NRKIFEVFD
+568 NRKVFD
-577 KAIDQGY
+577 IYDQALDEGR
-584 IPDDRFFVSHEDET
+584 IPDDQFFVSHEDEGVS
-598 IAQLAADLLS
+598 QLAADLLS
-608 SPYKLDQW
+608 TPYKLDQW
-616 EKYGIFVKREEDM
+616 EKYGIFVKREEDV
-629 LRATVLSSIY
+629 LKATVMSSIY

-645 IEERRKT
+645 IESRRKA
-652 VEEELKSAGDSDDLL
+652 VEDELKSAEDLGDQL

-673 IDLDDIRKQINK
+673 KDLDEIRRHINK
-685 MLGIVIAK
+685 KLGIVIAK

>member
-1 MGDTTS
+1 M
-7 GWRCKSLPEN
+7 
-17 TWKYREMAE
+17 
-26 NIPIQIIFVVL
+26 
-37 PKFHEMAIPRET
+37 MAIPRET
-49 VESIL
+49 VEQIL
-54 QTARIEEVVG
+54 QAAHIEEVVG
-64 EFVAL
+64 EFVTL
-69 KKKGTNMWGVCPF
+69 KKRGSNMWGNCPF

-111 KFLMEHEHYTYPEA
+111 KFLMEHEHFTYPEA

-140 ELTAEEIMLQ
+140 QQTAEEIMQQ
-150 SVREKMFNINEFADK
+150 SIREKMFNINEFADK

-173 TKEGQTIGL
+173 TEEGKSIGL
-182 EYFRERGYL
+182 EYFRERGYFD
-191 NPVIEKFH
+191 PIIEKFH
-199 LGYNPDAGGGSI
+199 LGYNPAKWDA
-211 FTEYAKKNGYSEELL
+211 FTEHAKKNGYSDELL
-226 EQIGLSIKGQKGPYD
+226 EQIGLSIKGQNGLYD
-241 RFHGRVMFPI
+241 RYHGRVMFPI
-251 HNLTG
+251 HSLTG

-262 GRILV
+262 GRILT

-294 FAKNAIARQD
+294 FAKNAIAKND

-342 KRYTKNITILYDGDA
+342 KRYTKNITMLYDGDA
-357 AGVHAALR
+357 AGIHAALR

-385 HDPDSFGQDFSVE
+385 HDPDTFGKEFSVD
-398 YVSKYLKENAKDFL
+398 YVSNYLKENAKDFI

-448 FRITYVKECSHLL
+448 FRITYVKECSRLL

-466 TLTNELNKILRVNLK
+466 TLTNELNKILRAKMK
-481 KSLGL
+481 KTLGI
-486 GSEAL
+486 EDNVV
-491 PEPDTTTPKQEESI
+491 PETETTTVPKQEETV

-527 NNMIADERID
+527 KEMIVDERID
-537 ENGQKVYEQVSVA
+537 EEGQRIYEQVSVA
-550 QLIVDELKMDGF
+550 QFIIDDLKNDGF
-562 LFTNHV
+562 VFTNAI
-568 NRKIFEVFD
+568 NKKIFDIFD
-577 KAIDQGY
+577 HAIDEGP
-584 IPDDRFFVSHEDET
+584 IPEGHYFTSNEDET
-598 IAQLAADLLS
+598 IAQLAVDLLF
-608 SPYKLDQW
+608 SPYKLDKW
-616 EKYGIFVKREEDM
+616 DKYSIFVKQEENN
-629 LRATVLSSIY
+629 LRNTVLSSLY

-645 IEERRKT
+645 IEDRRKA
-652 VEEELKSAGDSDDLL
+652 VEEELKTTENLDDQL

-673 IDLDDIRKQINK
+673 KDLDDIRMQINK
-685 MLGIVIAK
+685 VLGTVIVK